1 MERQGQP
8 KPDRRGAPQGL
19 DGRRA
24 PGSGLEH
31 LGGAVAGSLGTV
43 DGNDFEQPAND
54 LVGLDPLGLGVEV
67 RQDAVPQ
74 HREGGGAHVLDAG
87 MEPSVQH
94 GPRLR
99 AQDQVL
105 ARPGA
110 GAPLDVLPHQRRDVA
125 LAHSRRARQAQRVA
139 DDVIGHGHAAH
150 DPLELENPGPIE
162 CRRYFRLELSRG
174 AADDLEFLLLLGI
187 IDEGVEHEAVEL
199 GLGQRVGSL
208 LLDRILRGQHEER
221 FGQPAALASGRH
233 LVLLHRLEQR
243 GLGARR
249 GAVDLVGQHQVGEDR
264 AGLEAE
270 GIAAAGGKPQWS
282 VGALQYMLRNEKYC
296 GDALL
301 QKTFVENCISK
312 KTRKNNGELPKY
324 LVQNHHEAII
334 DRTLFEKVQAEIA
347 RRAGKRKVS
356 DKTSKTGQS
365 KYSGRYAL
373 TELLI
378 CGNCGTPYK
387 RVTWSKRGK
396 KKIVWRCISRLDYG
410 TKYCKSSPTVDEER
424 LQAAVLK
431 AINAMMSNR
440 ERLIGILKTNLKITL
455 SEKSSGATNPY
466 AIENRIREL
475 QDSMMELVAVAAKAG
490 NAESYEDK
498 FREISEEIKSLQ
510 KTLEQYQAEQN
521 GPDKLARQM
530 DDICKA
536 LEDAPFEITEYS
548 NNIVRQF
555 IDTIK
560 VVNEDKLLFIFK
572 GGITM
577 EQPLTI

>member
-1 MERQGQP
+1 MLTAQSDLQPQEKQIIVIPANPLVAQNRTFPRQLRAAAYCRVSTDQEEQLTSYEAQVAYYTDKIMSNPEWTLAGIFADEGITGTSVKKRTNFLRMIRLCRKGKIDIILTKSISRFARNTVDCLNYIRELKELGIAVIFENENINTMKADTEIIITMLAGFAQAQSESISQNVRWGKRQAFKSGKVSFQYSRIYGYERGEND
-8 KPDRRGAPQGL
+8 KPRVIPEQAAVVRRIFQSYL
-19 DGRRA
+19 
-24 PGSGLEH
+24 
-31 LGGAVAGSLGTV
+31 AGSS
-43 DGNDFEQPAND
+43 
-54 LVGLDPLGLGVEV
+54 
-67 RQDAVPQ
+67 VPDIK
-74 HREGGGAHVLDAG
+74 R
-87 MEPSVQH
+87 M
-94 GPRLR
+94 
-99 AQDQVL
+99 
-105 ARPGA
+105 
-110 GAPLDVLPHQRRDVA
+110 
-125 LAHSRRARQAQRVA
+125 
-139 DDVIGHGHAAH
+139 
-150 DPLELENPGPIE
+150 
-162 CRRYFRLELSRG
+162 
-174 AADDLEFLLLLGI
+174 
-187 IDEGVEHEAVEL
+187 
-199 GLGQRVGSL
+199 
-208 LLDRILRGQHEER
+208 
-221 FGQPAALASGRH
+221 
-233 LVLLHRLEQR
+233 
-243 GLGARR
+243 
-249 GAVDLVGQHQVGEDR
+249 
-264 AGLEAE
+264 LEAE

-282 VGALQYMLRNEKYC
+282 VSALQYMLRNEKYC

-431 AINAMMSNR
+431 AINTMMSNR
-440 ERLIGILKTNLKITL
+440 ERLIGILKTNLEITL

-490 NAESYEDK
+490 NAESYEDQFK
-498 FREISEEIKSLQ
+498 EISEEIKSLQ

-521 GPDKLARQM
+521 GPDELARQI

>member
-1 MERQGQP
+1 MLTAQSDLQPQEKQIIVIPANPLVAQNRTFPRQLRAAAYCRVSTDQEEQLTSYEAQVAYYTDKIMSNPEWTLAGIFADEGITGTSVKKRTNFLRMIRLCRKGKIDIILTKSISRFARNTVDCLNYIRELKELGIAVIFENENINTMKADTEIIITMLAGFAQAQSESISQNVRWGKRQSFKSGKVSFQYSRIYGYERGEND
-8 KPDRRGAPQGL
+8 KPRVIPEQAAVVRRIFQSYL
-19 DGRRA
+19 
-24 PGSGLEH
+24 
-31 LGGAVAGSLGTV
+31 AGSS
-43 DGNDFEQPAND
+43 
-54 LVGLDPLGLGVEV
+54 
-67 RQDAVPQ
+67 VPDIK
-74 HREGGGAHVLDAG
+74 R
-87 MEPSVQH
+87 M
-94 GPRLR
+94 
-99 AQDQVL
+99 
-105 ARPGA
+105 
-110 GAPLDVLPHQRRDVA
+110 
-125 LAHSRRARQAQRVA
+125 
-139 DDVIGHGHAAH
+139 
-150 DPLELENPGPIE
+150 
-162 CRRYFRLELSRG
+162 
-174 AADDLEFLLLLGI
+174 
-187 IDEGVEHEAVEL
+187 
-199 GLGQRVGSL
+199 
-208 LLDRILRGQHEER
+208 
-221 FGQPAALASGRH
+221 
-233 LVLLHRLEQR
+233 
-243 GLGARR
+243 
-249 GAVDLVGQHQVGEDR
+249 
-264 AGLEAE
+264 LEAE
-270 GIAAAGGKPQWS
+270 GIAAAGGKLQWS

-431 AINAMMSNR
+431 AINTMMSNR
-440 ERLIGILKTNLKITL
+440 ERLIGILKTNLEITL

-475 QDSMMELVAVAAKAG
+475 QDSMMELMAVAAKAG

-498 FREISEEIKSLQ
+498 FREIAEEIKSLQ
-510 KTLEQYQAEQN
+510 KTLERYQAEQN
-521 GPDKLARQM
+521 GPDELARQI

>member
-1 MERQGQP
+1 MLTAQSDLQPQEKQIIVIPANPLVAQNRTFPRQLRAAAYCRVSTDQEEQLTSYEAQVAYYTDKIMSNPEWTLAGIFADEGITGTSVKKRTNFLRMIRLCRKGKIDIILTKSISRFARNTVDCLNYIRELKELGIAVIFENENINTMKADTEIIITMLAGFAQAQSESISQNVRWGKRQAFKSGKVSFQYSRIYGYERGEND
-8 KPDRRGAPQGL
+8 KPRVVPEQAAVVRRIFQSYL
-19 DGRRA
+19 
-24 PGSGLEH
+24 
-31 LGGAVAGSLGTV
+31 AGSS
-43 DGNDFEQPAND
+43 
-54 LVGLDPLGLGVEV
+54 
-67 RQDAVPQ
+67 VPDIK
-74 HREGGGAHVLDAG
+74 R
-87 MEPSVQH
+87 M
-94 GPRLR
+94 
-99 AQDQVL
+99 
-105 ARPGA
+105 
-110 GAPLDVLPHQRRDVA
+110 
-125 LAHSRRARQAQRVA
+125 
-139 DDVIGHGHAAH
+139 
-150 DPLELENPGPIE
+150 
-162 CRRYFRLELSRG
+162 
-174 AADDLEFLLLLGI
+174 
-187 IDEGVEHEAVEL
+187 
-199 GLGQRVGSL
+199 
-208 LLDRILRGQHEER
+208 
-221 FGQPAALASGRH
+221 
-233 LVLLHRLEQR
+233 
-243 GLGARR
+243 
-249 GAVDLVGQHQVGEDR
+249 
-264 AGLEAE
+264 LEAE

-431 AINAMMSNR
+431 AINTMMSNR
-440 ERLIGILKTNLKITL
+440 ERLIGILKTNLEITL

-475 QDSMMELVAVAAKAG
+475 QDSMMELVVVAAKAG

-498 FREISEEIKSLQ
+498 FKEISEEIKSLQ
-510 KTLEQYQAEQN
+510 KKLEQYQAEQN
-521 GPDKLARQM
+521 GPDELARQI
-530 DDICKA
+530 DDISKA

>member
-1 MERQGQP
+1 MIRLCRKGKIDIILTKSISRFARNTVDCLNYIRELKELGIAVIFENENINTMKADTEIIITMLAGFAQAQSESISQNVRWGKRQAFKSGKVSFQYSRIYGYERGEND
-8 KPDRRGAPQGL
+8 KPRVIPEQAAVVRRIFQSYL
-19 DGRRA
+19 
-24 PGSGLEH
+24 
-31 LGGAVAGSLGTV
+31 AGSS
-43 DGNDFEQPAND
+43 
-54 LVGLDPLGLGVEV
+54 
-67 RQDAVPQ
+67 VPDIK
-74 HREGGGAHVLDAG
+74 R
-87 MEPSVQH
+87 M
-94 GPRLR
+94 
-99 AQDQVL
+99 
-105 ARPGA
+105 
-110 GAPLDVLPHQRRDVA
+110 
-125 LAHSRRARQAQRVA
+125 
-139 DDVIGHGHAAH
+139 
-150 DPLELENPGPIE
+150 
-162 CRRYFRLELSRG
+162 
-174 AADDLEFLLLLGI
+174 
-187 IDEGVEHEAVEL
+187 
-199 GLGQRVGSL
+199 
-208 LLDRILRGQHEER
+208 
-221 FGQPAALASGRH
+221 
-233 LVLLHRLEQR
+233 
-243 GLGARR
+243 
-249 GAVDLVGQHQVGEDR
+249 
-264 AGLEAE
+264 LEAE

-424 LQAAVLK
+424 LKAAVLK
-431 AINAMMSNR
+431 AINTMMSNR
-440 ERLIGILKTNLKITL
+440 ERLIGILKTNLEITL

-490 NAESYEDK
+490 NAESYEDQFK
-498 FREISEEIKSLQ
+498 EISEEIKSLQ

-521 GPDKLARQM
+521 GPDELARQI

>member
-1 MERQGQP
+1 MLTAQSDLQPQEKQIIVIPANPLVAQNRTFPRQLRAAAYCRVSTDQEEQLTSYEAQVAYYTDKIMSNPEWTLAGIFADEGITGTSVKKRTNFLRMIRLCRKGKIDIILTKSISRFARNTVDCLNYIRELKELGIAVIFENENINTMKADTEIIITMLAGFAQAQSESISQNVRWGKRQAFKSGKVSFQYSRIYGYERGEND
-8 KPDRRGAPQGL
+8 KPRVIPEQAAVVRRIFQSYL
-19 DGRRA
+19 
-24 PGSGLEH
+24 
-31 LGGAVAGSLGTV
+31 AGSS
-43 DGNDFEQPAND
+43 
-54 LVGLDPLGLGVEV
+54 
-67 RQDAVPQ
+67 VPDIK
-74 HREGGGAHVLDAG
+74 R
-87 MEPSVQH
+87 M
-94 GPRLR
+94 
-99 AQDQVL
+99 
-105 ARPGA
+105 
-110 GAPLDVLPHQRRDVA
+110 
-125 LAHSRRARQAQRVA
+125 
-139 DDVIGHGHAAH
+139 
-150 DPLELENPGPIE
+150 
-162 CRRYFRLELSRG
+162 
-174 AADDLEFLLLLGI
+174 
-187 IDEGVEHEAVEL
+187 
-199 GLGQRVGSL
+199 
-208 LLDRILRGQHEER
+208 
-221 FGQPAALASGRH
+221 
-233 LVLLHRLEQR
+233 
-243 GLGARR
+243 
-249 GAVDLVGQHQVGEDR
+249 
-264 AGLEAE
+264 LEAE

-334 DRTLFEKVQAEIA
+334 NRTLFEKVQAEIA

-431 AINAMMSNR
+431 AINTMMSNR
-440 ERLIGILKTNLKITL
+440 ERLIGILKTNLEITL

-490 NAESYEDK
+490 NAESYEDQFK
-498 FREISEEIKSLQ
+498 EISEEIKSLQ

-521 GPDKLARQM
+521 GPDELARQI

>member
-1 MERQGQP
+1 MLTAQSDLQPQEKQIIVIPANPLVAQNRTFPRQLRAAAYCRVSTDQEEQLTSYEAQVAYYTDKIMSNPEWTLAGIFADEGITGTSVKKRTNFLRMIRLCRKGKIDIILTKSISRFARNTVDCLNYIRELKELGIAVIFENENINTMKADTEIIITMLAGFAQAQSESISQNVRWGKRQSFKSGKVSFQHSRIYGYERGEND
-8 KPDRRGAPQGL
+8 KPRVIPEQAAVVRRIFQSYL
-19 DGRRA
+19 
-24 PGSGLEH
+24 
-31 LGGAVAGSLGTV
+31 AGSS
-43 DGNDFEQPAND
+43 
-54 LVGLDPLGLGVEV
+54 
-67 RQDAVPQ
+67 VPDIK
-74 HREGGGAHVLDAG
+74 R
-87 MEPSVQH
+87 M
-94 GPRLR
+94 
-99 AQDQVL
+99 
-105 ARPGA
+105 
-110 GAPLDVLPHQRRDVA
+110 
-125 LAHSRRARQAQRVA
+125 
-139 DDVIGHGHAAH
+139 
-150 DPLELENPGPIE
+150 LE
-162 CRRYFRLELSRG
+162 S
-174 AADDLEFLLLLGI
+174 
-187 IDEGVEHEAVEL
+187 
-199 GLGQRVGSL
+199 
-208 LLDRILRGQHEER
+208 
-221 FGQPAALASGRH
+221 
-233 LVLLHRLEQR
+233 
-243 GLGARR
+243 
-249 GAVDLVGQHQVGEDR
+249 
-264 AGLEAE
+264 E

-431 AINAMMSNR
+431 AINTMMSNR
-440 ERLIGILKTNLKITL
+440 ERLIGILKTNLEITL

-510 KTLEQYQAEQN
+510 KTLERYQAEQN
-521 GPDKLARQM
+521 DPDELARQI

>member
-1 MERQGQP
+1 MLMAQSDLQPQEKQIIIIPANPLVAQNRTFPRQLRAAAYCRVSTDQEEQLTSYEAQVAYYTDKIMSNHEWTLAGIFADEGITGTSVKKRTNFLRMIRLCRKGKIDIILTKSISRFARNTVDCLNYIRELKELGIAVIFENENINTMKADTEIIITMLAGFAQAQSESISQNVRWGKRQAFKSGKVSFQYSRIYGYERGENN
-8 KPDRRGAPQGL
+8 KPRVVPEQAAVVRRIFQSYL
-19 DGRRA
+19 
-24 PGSGLEH
+24 
-31 LGGAVAGSLGTV
+31 AGSS
-43 DGNDFEQPAND
+43 
-54 LVGLDPLGLGVEV
+54 
-67 RQDAVPQ
+67 VPDIK
-74 HREGGGAHVLDAG
+74 R
-87 MEPSVQH
+87 M
-94 GPRLR
+94 
-99 AQDQVL
+99 
-105 ARPGA
+105 
-110 GAPLDVLPHQRRDVA
+110 
-125 LAHSRRARQAQRVA
+125 
-139 DDVIGHGHAAH
+139 
-150 DPLELENPGPIE
+150 
-162 CRRYFRLELSRG
+162 
-174 AADDLEFLLLLGI
+174 
-187 IDEGVEHEAVEL
+187 
-199 GLGQRVGSL
+199 
-208 LLDRILRGQHEER
+208 
-221 FGQPAALASGRH
+221 
-233 LVLLHRLEQR
+233 
-243 GLGARR
+243 
-249 GAVDLVGQHQVGEDR
+249 
-264 AGLEAE
+264 LEAE

-431 AINAMMSNR
+431 AINTMMSNR
-440 ERLIGILKTNLKITL
+440 ERLIGILKTNLEITL

-521 GPDKLARQM
+521 GPDELARQI

-572 GGITM
+572 GGITI

>member
-1 MERQGQP
+1 MLTAQSDLQPQEKQIIIIPANPLVAQNRTFPRQLRAAAYCRVSTDQEEQLTSYEAQVAYYTDKIMSNPEWTLAGIFADEGITGTSVKKRTNFLRMIRLCRKGKIDIILTKSISRFARNTVDCLNYIRELKELGIAVIFENENINTMKADTEIIITMLAGFAQAQSESISQNVRWGKRQAFKSGKVSFQYSRIYGYERGEND
-8 KPDRRGAPQGL
+8 KPRVIPEQAAVVRRIFQSYL
-19 DGRRA
+19 
-24 PGSGLEH
+24 
-31 LGGAVAGSLGTV
+31 AGSS
-43 DGNDFEQPAND
+43 
-54 LVGLDPLGLGVEV
+54 
-67 RQDAVPQ
+67 VPDIK
-74 HREGGGAHVLDAG
+74 R
-87 MEPSVQH
+87 M
-94 GPRLR
+94 
-99 AQDQVL
+99 
-105 ARPGA
+105 
-110 GAPLDVLPHQRRDVA
+110 
-125 LAHSRRARQAQRVA
+125 
-139 DDVIGHGHAAH
+139 
-150 DPLELENPGPIE
+150 
-162 CRRYFRLELSRG
+162 
-174 AADDLEFLLLLGI
+174 
-187 IDEGVEHEAVEL
+187 
-199 GLGQRVGSL
+199 
-208 LLDRILRGQHEER
+208 
-221 FGQPAALASGRH
+221 
-233 LVLLHRLEQR
+233 
-243 GLGARR
+243 
-249 GAVDLVGQHQVGEDR
+249 
-264 AGLEAE
+264 LEAE

>member
-1 MERQGQP
+1 MLTAQSDLQPQEKQIIVIPANPLVAQNRTFPRQLRAAAYCRVSTDQEEQLTSYEAQVAYYTDKIMSNHEWTLAGIFADEGITGTSVKKRTNFLRMIRLCRKGKIDIILTKSISRFARNTVDCLNYIRELKELGIAVIFENENINTMKADTEIIITMLAGFAQAQSESISQNVRWGKRQAFKSGKVSFQYSRIYGYERGEND
-8 KPDRRGAPQGL
+8 KPRVIPEQAAVVRRIFQSYL
-19 DGRRA
+19 
-24 PGSGLEH
+24 
-31 LGGAVAGSLGTV
+31 AGSS
-43 DGNDFEQPAND
+43 
-54 LVGLDPLGLGVEV
+54 
-67 RQDAVPQ
+67 VPDIK
-74 HREGGGAHVLDAG
+74 R
-87 MEPSVQH
+87 M
-94 GPRLR
+94 
-99 AQDQVL
+99 
-105 ARPGA
+105 
-110 GAPLDVLPHQRRDVA
+110 
-125 LAHSRRARQAQRVA
+125 
-139 DDVIGHGHAAH
+139 
-150 DPLELENPGPIE
+150 
-162 CRRYFRLELSRG
+162 
-174 AADDLEFLLLLGI
+174 
-187 IDEGVEHEAVEL
+187 
-199 GLGQRVGSL
+199 
-208 LLDRILRGQHEER
+208 
-221 FGQPAALASGRH
+221 
-233 LVLLHRLEQR
+233 
-243 GLGARR
+243 
-249 GAVDLVGQHQVGEDR
+249 
-264 AGLEAE
+264 LEAE

-431 AINAMMSNR
+431 AINTMMSNR
-440 ERLIGILKTNLKITL
+440 ERLIGILKTNLEITL

-521 GPDKLARQM
+521 GPDELARQI

>member
-1 MERQGQP
+1 MLMAQSDLQPQEKQIIIIPANPLVAQNRTFPRQLRAAAYCRVSTDQEEQLTSYEAQVAYYTDKIMSNPEWTLAGIFADEGITGTSVKKRTNFLRMIRLCRKGKIDIILTKSISRFARNTVDCLNYIRELKELGIAVIFENENINTMKADTEIIITMLAGFAQAQSESISQNVRWGKRQAFKSGKVSFQYSRIYGYERGEND
-8 KPDRRGAPQGL
+8 KPRVVPEQAAVVRRIFQSYL
-19 DGRRA
+19 
-24 PGSGLEH
+24 
-31 LGGAVAGSLGTV
+31 AGSS
-43 DGNDFEQPAND
+43 
-54 LVGLDPLGLGVEV
+54 
-67 RQDAVPQ
+67 VPDIK
-74 HREGGGAHVLDAG
+74 R
-87 MEPSVQH
+87 M
-94 GPRLR
+94 
-99 AQDQVL
+99 
-105 ARPGA
+105 
-110 GAPLDVLPHQRRDVA
+110 
-125 LAHSRRARQAQRVA
+125 
-139 DDVIGHGHAAH
+139 
-150 DPLELENPGPIE
+150 
-162 CRRYFRLELSRG
+162 
-174 AADDLEFLLLLGI
+174 
-187 IDEGVEHEAVEL
+187 
-199 GLGQRVGSL
+199 
-208 LLDRILRGQHEER
+208 
-221 FGQPAALASGRH
+221 
-233 LVLLHRLEQR
+233 
-243 GLGARR
+243 
-249 GAVDLVGQHQVGEDR
+249 
-264 AGLEAE
+264 LEAE

>member
-1 MERQGQP
+1 MLMAQSDLQPQEKQIIIIPANPLVAQNRTFPRQLRAAAYCRVSTDQEEQLTSYEAQVAYYTDKIMSNPEWTLAGIFADEGITGTSVKKRTNFLRMIRLCRKGKIDIILTKSISRFARNTVDCLNYIRELKELGIAVIFENENINTMKADTEIIITMLAGFAQAQSESISQNVRWGKRQAFKSGKVSFQYSRIYGYERGEND
-8 KPDRRGAPQGL
+8 KPRVVPEQAAVVRRIFQSYL
-19 DGRRA
+19 
-24 PGSGLEH
+24 
-31 LGGAVAGSLGTV
+31 AGSS
-43 DGNDFEQPAND
+43 
-54 LVGLDPLGLGVEV
+54 
-67 RQDAVPQ
+67 VPDIK
-74 HREGGGAHVLDAG
+74 R
-87 MEPSVQH
+87 M
-94 GPRLR
+94 
-99 AQDQVL
+99 
-105 ARPGA
+105 
-110 GAPLDVLPHQRRDVA
+110 
-125 LAHSRRARQAQRVA
+125 
-139 DDVIGHGHAAH
+139 
-150 DPLELENPGPIE
+150 
-162 CRRYFRLELSRG
+162 
-174 AADDLEFLLLLGI
+174 
-187 IDEGVEHEAVEL
+187 
-199 GLGQRVGSL
+199 
-208 LLDRILRGQHEER
+208 
-221 FGQPAALASGRH
+221 
-233 LVLLHRLEQR
+233 
-243 GLGARR
+243 
-249 GAVDLVGQHQVGEDR
+249 
-264 AGLEAE
+264 LEAE

-378 CGNCGTPYK
+378 CGSCGTPYK

-396 KKIVWRCISRLDYG
+396 KKIVWRCISRLDYS
-410 TKYCKSSPTVDEER
+410 TKYCKSSPTIDEER

-431 AINAMMSNR
+431 AINTMMSNR
-440 ERLIGILKTNLKITL
+440 ERLIGILKTNLEITL

-466 AIENRIREL
+466 AIENRIRKL

-521 GPDKLARQM
+521 GPDKLARQI

>member
-1 MERQGQP
+1 MLMAQSDLQPQEKQIIIIPANPLVAQNRTFPRQLRAAAYCRVSTDQEEQLTSYEAQVAYYTDKIMSNPEWTLAGIFADEGITGTSVKKRTNFLRMIRLCRKGKIDIILTKSISRFARNTVDCLNYIRELKELGIAVIFENENINTMKADTEIIITMLAGFAQAQSESISQNVRWGKRQAFKSGKVSFQYSRIYGYERGENN
-8 KPDRRGAPQGL
+8 KPRVVPEQAAVVRRIFQSYL
-19 DGRRA
+19 
-24 PGSGLEH
+24 
-31 LGGAVAGSLGTV
+31 AGSS
-43 DGNDFEQPAND
+43 
-54 LVGLDPLGLGVEV
+54 
-67 RQDAVPQ
+67 VPDIK
-74 HREGGGAHVLDAG
+74 R
-87 MEPSVQH
+87 M
-94 GPRLR
+94 
-99 AQDQVL
+99 
-105 ARPGA
+105 
-110 GAPLDVLPHQRRDVA
+110 
-125 LAHSRRARQAQRVA
+125 
-139 DDVIGHGHAAH
+139 
-150 DPLELENPGPIE
+150 
-162 CRRYFRLELSRG
+162 
-174 AADDLEFLLLLGI
+174 
-187 IDEGVEHEAVEL
+187 
-199 GLGQRVGSL
+199 
-208 LLDRILRGQHEER
+208 
-221 FGQPAALASGRH
+221 
-233 LVLLHRLEQR
+233 
-243 GLGARR
+243 
-249 GAVDLVGQHQVGEDR
+249 
-264 AGLEAE
+264 LEAE

-431 AINAMMSNR
+431 AINTMMSNR
-440 ERLIGILKTNLKITL
+440 ERLIGILKTNLEITL

-521 GPDKLARQM
+521 GPDELARQI

-572 GGITM
+572 GGITI

>member
-1 MERQGQP
+1 MLTAQSDLQPQEKQIIVIPANPLVAQNRTFPRQLRAAAYCRVSTDQEEQLTSYEAQVAYYTDKIMSNHEWTLAGIFADEGITGTSVKKRTNFLRMIRLCRKGKIDIILTKSISRFARNTVDCLNYIRELKELGIAVIFENENINTMKADTEIIITMLAGFAQAQSESISQNVRWGKRQAFKSGKVSFQYSRIYGYERGEND
-8 KPDRRGAPQGL
+8 KPRVIPEQAAVVRRIFQSYL
-19 DGRRA
+19 
-24 PGSGLEH
+24 
-31 LGGAVAGSLGTV
+31 AGSS
-43 DGNDFEQPAND
+43 
-54 LVGLDPLGLGVEV
+54 
-67 RQDAVPQ
+67 VPDIK
-74 HREGGGAHVLDAG
+74 R
-87 MEPSVQH
+87 M
-94 GPRLR
+94 
-99 AQDQVL
+99 
-105 ARPGA
+105 
-110 GAPLDVLPHQRRDVA
+110 
-125 LAHSRRARQAQRVA
+125 
-139 DDVIGHGHAAH
+139 
-150 DPLELENPGPIE
+150 
-162 CRRYFRLELSRG
+162 
-174 AADDLEFLLLLGI
+174 
-187 IDEGVEHEAVEL
+187 
-199 GLGQRVGSL
+199 
-208 LLDRILRGQHEER
+208 
-221 FGQPAALASGRH
+221 
-233 LVLLHRLEQR
+233 
-243 GLGARR
+243 
-249 GAVDLVGQHQVGEDR
+249 
-264 AGLEAE
+264 LEAE

-431 AINAMMSNR
+431 AINTMMSNR
-440 ERLIGILKTNLKITL
+440 ERLIGILKTNLEITL

-498 FREISEEIKSLQ
+498 FKEISEEIKSLQ

-521 GPDKLARQM
+521 GPDELARQI

>member
-1 MERQGQP
+1 MLTAQSDLQPQEKQIIVIPANPLVAQNRTFPRQLRAAAYCRVSTDQEEQLTSYEAQVAYYTDKIMSNHEWTLAGIFADEGITGTSVKKRTNFLRMIRLCRKGKIDIILTKSISRFARNTVDCLNYIRELKELGIAVIFENENINTMKADTEIIITMLAGFAQAQSESISQNVRWGKRQAFKSGKVSFQYSRIYGYERGEND
-8 KPDRRGAPQGL
+8 KPRVIPEQAAVVRRIFQSYL
-19 DGRRA
+19 
-24 PGSGLEH
+24 
-31 LGGAVAGSLGTV
+31 AGSS
-43 DGNDFEQPAND
+43 
-54 LVGLDPLGLGVEV
+54 
-67 RQDAVPQ
+67 VPDIK
-74 HREGGGAHVLDAG
+74 R
-87 MEPSVQH
+87 M
-94 GPRLR
+94 
-99 AQDQVL
+99 
-105 ARPGA
+105 
-110 GAPLDVLPHQRRDVA
+110 
-125 LAHSRRARQAQRVA
+125 
-139 DDVIGHGHAAH
+139 
-150 DPLELENPGPIE
+150 
-162 CRRYFRLELSRG
+162 
-174 AADDLEFLLLLGI
+174 
-187 IDEGVEHEAVEL
+187 
-199 GLGQRVGSL
+199 
-208 LLDRILRGQHEER
+208 
-221 FGQPAALASGRH
+221 
-233 LVLLHRLEQR
+233 
-243 GLGARR
+243 
-249 GAVDLVGQHQVGEDR
+249 
-264 AGLEAE
+264 LEAE

-431 AINAMMSNR
+431 AINTMMSNR
-440 ERLIGILKTNLKITL
+440 ERLIGILKTNLEITL

-490 NAESYEDK
+490 NAESYEDQFK
-498 FREISEEIKSLQ
+498 EISEEIKSLQ

-521 GPDKLARQM
+521 GPDELARQI

>member
-1 MERQGQP
+1 MLTAQSDLQPQEKQIIVIPANPLVAQNRTFPRQLRAAAYCRVSTDQEEQLTSYEAQVAYYTDKIMSNPEWTLAGIFADEGITGTSVKKRTNFLRMIRLCRKGKIDIILTKSISRFARNTVDCLNYIRELKELGIAVIFENENINTMKADTEIIITMLAGFAQAQSESISQNVRWGKRQAFKSGKVSFQYSRIYGYERGEND
-8 KPDRRGAPQGL
+8 KPRVIPEQAAVVRRIFQSYL
-19 DGRRA
+19 
-24 PGSGLEH
+24 
-31 LGGAVAGSLGTV
+31 AGSS
-43 DGNDFEQPAND
+43 
-54 LVGLDPLGLGVEV
+54 
-67 RQDAVPQ
+67 VPDIK
-74 HREGGGAHVLDAG
+74 R
-87 MEPSVQH
+87 M
-94 GPRLR
+94 
-99 AQDQVL
+99 
-105 ARPGA
+105 
-110 GAPLDVLPHQRRDVA
+110 
-125 LAHSRRARQAQRVA
+125 
-139 DDVIGHGHAAH
+139 
-150 DPLELENPGPIE
+150 
-162 CRRYFRLELSRG
+162 
-174 AADDLEFLLLLGI
+174 
-187 IDEGVEHEAVEL
+187 
-199 GLGQRVGSL
+199 
-208 LLDRILRGQHEER
+208 
-221 FGQPAALASGRH
+221 
-233 LVLLHRLEQR
+233 
-243 GLGARR
+243 
-249 GAVDLVGQHQVGEDR
+249 
-264 AGLEAE
+264 LEAE

-424 LQAAVLK
+424 LKAAVLK
-431 AINAMMSNR
+431 AINTMMSNR
-440 ERLIGILKTNLKITL
+440 ERLIGILKTNLEITL

-490 NAESYEDK
+490 NAESHEDQFK
-498 FREISEEIKSLQ
+498 EISEEIKSLQ

-521 GPDKLARQM
+521 GPDELARQI

>member
-1 MERQGQP
+1 MLMAQSDLQPQEKQIIIIPANPLVAQNRTFPRQLRAAAYCRVSTDQEEQLTSYEAQVAYYTDKIMSNPEWTLAGIFADEGITGTSVKKRTNFLRMIRLCRKGKIDIILTKSISRFARNTVDCLNYIRELKELGIAVIFENENINTMKADTEIIITMLAGFAQAQSESISQNVRWGKRQSFKSGKVSFQYSRIYGYERGEND
-8 KPDRRGAPQGL
+8 KPRVVPEQAAVVRRIFQSYL
-19 DGRRA
+19 
-24 PGSGLEH
+24 
-31 LGGAVAGSLGTV
+31 AGSS
-43 DGNDFEQPAND
+43 
-54 LVGLDPLGLGVEV
+54 
-67 RQDAVPQ
+67 VPDIK
-74 HREGGGAHVLDAG
+74 R
-87 MEPSVQH
+87 M
-94 GPRLR
+94 
-99 AQDQVL
+99 
-105 ARPGA
+105 
-110 GAPLDVLPHQRRDVA
+110 
-125 LAHSRRARQAQRVA
+125 
-139 DDVIGHGHAAH
+139 
-150 DPLELENPGPIE
+150 
-162 CRRYFRLELSRG
+162 
-174 AADDLEFLLLLGI
+174 
-187 IDEGVEHEAVEL
+187 
-199 GLGQRVGSL
+199 
-208 LLDRILRGQHEER
+208 
-221 FGQPAALASGRH
+221 
-233 LVLLHRLEQR
+233 
-243 GLGARR
+243 
-249 GAVDLVGQHQVGEDR
+249 
-264 AGLEAE
+264 LEAE

-521 GPDKLARQM
+521 GPDELARQM

>member
-1 MERQGQP
+1 MLMAQSDLQPQEKQIIIIPANPLVAQNRTFPRQLRAAAYCRVSTDQEEQLTSYEAQVAYYTDKIMSNPEWTLAGIFADEGITGTSVKKRTNFLRMIRLCRKGKIDIILTKSISRFARNTVDCLNYIRELKELGIAVIFENENINTMKADTEIIITMLAGFAQAQSESISQNVRWGKRQAFKSGKVSFQYSRIYGYERGEND
-8 KPDRRGAPQGL
+8 KPRVVPEQAAVVRRIFQSYL
-19 DGRRA
+19 
-24 PGSGLEH
+24 
-31 LGGAVAGSLGTV
+31 AGSS
-43 DGNDFEQPAND
+43 
-54 LVGLDPLGLGVEV
+54 
-67 RQDAVPQ
+67 VPDIK
-74 HREGGGAHVLDAG
+74 R
-87 MEPSVQH
+87 M
-94 GPRLR
+94 
-99 AQDQVL
+99 
-105 ARPGA
+105 
-110 GAPLDVLPHQRRDVA
+110 
-125 LAHSRRARQAQRVA
+125 
-139 DDVIGHGHAAH
+139 
-150 DPLELENPGPIE
+150 
-162 CRRYFRLELSRG
+162 
-174 AADDLEFLLLLGI
+174 
-187 IDEGVEHEAVEL
+187 
-199 GLGQRVGSL
+199 
-208 LLDRILRGQHEER
+208 
-221 FGQPAALASGRH
+221 
-233 LVLLHRLEQR
+233 
-243 GLGARR
+243 
-249 GAVDLVGQHQVGEDR
+249 
-264 AGLEAE
+264 LEAE
-270 GIAAAGGKPQWS
+270 GIVAAEGKPQWS

-521 GPDKLARQM
+521 GPDELARQM

-577 EQPLTI
+577 EQPLTIQDIPMYSK

>member
-1 MERQGQP
+1 MLMAQSDLQPQEKQIIVIPANPLVAQNRTFPRQLRAAAYCRVSTDQEEQLTSYEAQVAYYTDKIMSNPEWTLAGIFADEGITGTSVKKRTNFLRMIRLCRKGKIDIILTKSISRFARNTVDCLNYIRELKELGIAVIFENENINTMKADTEIIITMLAGFAQAQSESISQNVRWGKRQAFKSGKVSFQYSRIYGYERGENN
-8 KPDRRGAPQGL
+8 KPRVVPEQAAVVRRIFQSYL
-19 DGRRA
+19 
-24 PGSGLEH
+24 
-31 LGGAVAGSLGTV
+31 AGSS
-43 DGNDFEQPAND
+43 
-54 LVGLDPLGLGVEV
+54 
-67 RQDAVPQ
+67 VPDIK
-74 HREGGGAHVLDAG
+74 R
-87 MEPSVQH
+87 M
-94 GPRLR
+94 
-99 AQDQVL
+99 
-105 ARPGA
+105 
-110 GAPLDVLPHQRRDVA
+110 
-125 LAHSRRARQAQRVA
+125 
-139 DDVIGHGHAAH
+139 
-150 DPLELENPGPIE
+150 
-162 CRRYFRLELSRG
+162 
-174 AADDLEFLLLLGI
+174 
-187 IDEGVEHEAVEL
+187 
-199 GLGQRVGSL
+199 
-208 LLDRILRGQHEER
+208 
-221 FGQPAALASGRH
+221 
-233 LVLLHRLEQR
+233 
-243 GLGARR
+243 
-249 GAVDLVGQHQVGEDR
+249 
-264 AGLEAE
+264 LEAE

-431 AINAMMSNR
+431 AINTMMSNR
-440 ERLIGILKTNLKITL
+440 ERLIGILKTNLEITL

-521 GPDKLARQM
+521 GPDELARQI

-572 GGITM
+572 GGITI

>member
-1 MERQGQP
+1 MLTAQSDLQPQEKQIIVIPANPLVAQNRTFPRQLRAAAYCRVSTDQEEQLTSYEAQVAYYTDKIMSNHEWTLAGIFADEGITGTSVKKRTNFLRMIRLCRKGKIDIILTKSISRFARNTVDCLNYIRELKELGIAVIFENENINTMKADTEIIITMLAGFAQAQSESISQNVRWGKRQAFKSGKVSFQYSRIYGYERGEND
-8 KPDRRGAPQGL
+8 KPRVVPEQAAVVRRIFQSYL
-19 DGRRA
+19 
-24 PGSGLEH
+24 
-31 LGGAVAGSLGTV
+31 AGSS
-43 DGNDFEQPAND
+43 
-54 LVGLDPLGLGVEV
+54 
-67 RQDAVPQ
+67 VPDIK
-74 HREGGGAHVLDAG
+74 R
-87 MEPSVQH
+87 M
-94 GPRLR
+94 
-99 AQDQVL
+99 
-105 ARPGA
+105 
-110 GAPLDVLPHQRRDVA
+110 
-125 LAHSRRARQAQRVA
+125 
-139 DDVIGHGHAAH
+139 
-150 DPLELENPGPIE
+150 
-162 CRRYFRLELSRG
+162 
-174 AADDLEFLLLLGI
+174 
-187 IDEGVEHEAVEL
+187 
-199 GLGQRVGSL
+199 
-208 LLDRILRGQHEER
+208 
-221 FGQPAALASGRH
+221 
-233 LVLLHRLEQR
+233 
-243 GLGARR
+243 
-249 GAVDLVGQHQVGEDR
+249 
-264 AGLEAE
+264 LEAE

-282 VGALQYMLRNEKYC
+282 VSALQYMLRNEKYC

-431 AINAMMSNR
+431 AINTMMSNR
-440 ERLIGILKTNLKITL
+440 ERLIGILKTNLEITL

-521 GPDKLARQM
+521 GPDELARQI
-530 DDICKA
+530 DDISKA

>member
-1 MERQGQP
+1 MLTAQSDLQPQEKQIIVIPANPLVAQNRTFPRQLRAAAYCRVSTGQEEQLTSYEAQVAYYTDKIMSNPEWTLAGIFADEGITGTSVKKRTNFLRMIRLCRKGKIDIILTKSISRFARNTVDCLNYIRELKELGIAVIFENENINTMKADTEIIITMLAGFAQAQSESISQNVRWGKRQAFKSGKVSFQYSRIYGYERGEND
-8 KPDRRGAPQGL
+8 KPRVIPEQAAVVRRIFQSYL
-19 DGRRA
+19 
-24 PGSGLEH
+24 
-31 LGGAVAGSLGTV
+31 AGSS
-43 DGNDFEQPAND
+43 
-54 LVGLDPLGLGVEV
+54 
-67 RQDAVPQ
+67 VPDIK
-74 HREGGGAHVLDAG
+74 R
-87 MEPSVQH
+87 M
-94 GPRLR
+94 
-99 AQDQVL
+99 
-105 ARPGA
+105 
-110 GAPLDVLPHQRRDVA
+110 
-125 LAHSRRARQAQRVA
+125 
-139 DDVIGHGHAAH
+139 
-150 DPLELENPGPIE
+150 
-162 CRRYFRLELSRG
+162 
-174 AADDLEFLLLLGI
+174 
-187 IDEGVEHEAVEL
+187 
-199 GLGQRVGSL
+199 
-208 LLDRILRGQHEER
+208 
-221 FGQPAALASGRH
+221 
-233 LVLLHRLEQR
+233 
-243 GLGARR
+243 
-249 GAVDLVGQHQVGEDR
+249 
-264 AGLEAE
+264 LEAE

-424 LQAAVLK
+424 LKAAVLK
-431 AINAMMSNR
+431 AINTMMSNR
-440 ERLIGILKTNLKITL
+440 ERLIGILKTNLEITL

-490 NAESYEDK
+490 NAESYEDQFK
-498 FREISEEIKSLQ
+498 EISEEIKSLQ

-521 GPDKLARQM
+521 GPDELARQI